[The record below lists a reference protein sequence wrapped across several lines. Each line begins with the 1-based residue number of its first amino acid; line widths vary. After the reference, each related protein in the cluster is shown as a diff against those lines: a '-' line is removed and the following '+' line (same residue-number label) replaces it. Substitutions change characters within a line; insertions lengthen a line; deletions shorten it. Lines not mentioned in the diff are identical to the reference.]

1 MRTHRYRGR
10 MAVMTG
16 QVAAARTSRDY
27 KVGVWRALME
37 VHAAVLGELEQE
49 LGARHGL
56 SVSEFDAMVNIPREG
71 TRIRD
76 LVDRVVLSQSA
87 TSRLVDRLERR
98 GFVAREDAADD
109 SRGVV
114 IRLTPAGRKALLAAS
129 RTNAAVVQRAF
140 ADQLTPDELDTYDT
154 TLARLRGGKPLGPC

>member
-1 MRTHRYRGR
+1 MSAYAG
-10 MAVMTG
+10 VMTG
-16 QVAAARTSRDY
+16 QVAVRTTRDY

-37 VHAAVLGELEQE
+37 VHAAVLAELERE
-49 LGARHGL
+49 LTARHGL
-56 SVSEFDAMVNIPREG
+56 SVSEFDAMVNIPRDG

-87 TSRLVDRLERR
+87 TSRLVDRLVRR
-98 GFVAREDAADD
+98 GFVARADAADD

-114 IRLTPAGRKALLAAS
+114 IRLTPAGRKVLLAAS

-140 ADQLTPDELDTYDT
+140 TDELTAAELDTFDAVF
-154 TLARLRGGKPLGPC
+154 ARLRGKPLGPC